1 MLRTKIISK
10 ITKAVNLMQC
20 FSPFRIKFINRHLE
34 NRYYSKVIKKLF
46 DPSTS
51 LKMYWSILITFSNN
65 KKHPLLFRVFHE
77 NEIIDF
83 KQRTEIFNNVHL

>member
-20 FSPFRIKFINRHLE
+20 FSPFRTKFINHHLE
-34 NRYYSKVIKKLF
+34 NKYYSKVIRKLF

-65 KKHPLLFRVFHE
+65 KKYPLFLRVFHE

>member
-51 LKMYWSILITFSNN
+51 LKMY
-65 KKHPLLFRVFHE
+65 
-77 NEIIDF
+77 
-83 KQRTEIFNNVHL
+83 